1 MEQRSGTID
10 ERSTLGEVPLII
22 GHRLAR
28 SAFLLAGVLTLEAA
42 FGMTSEAALAQHD
55 SARVRVDA
63 VKTEPLDRTV
73 PVIGRLVARQAGV
86 VSARINGPVDRFQV
100 EVGDRVDAGDVIAVL
115 TKDSLEARRDLAASQ
130 LAEAEAQIK
139 TKEASLALARQEAR
153 RLEGLKDS
161 AAFNQSRYEDVQQE
175 VAVARAEVAE
185 AEANAQTYSAEMRL
199 AEINL
204 SHAQVVAPYA
214 GAIAQ
219 RRTEAGAY
227 LQVGDPV
234 VDMIAD
240 GSLEIEADVPF
251 RNIIGLAPGTAV
263 SIALDDGT
271 KHWAI
276 VRAVVPE
283 ENPLTRTR
291 TVRFVPEFGET
302 LGPLAADQSVTVQ
315 IPTGA
320 PRTVVS
326 VHKDAVIKRGD
337 QSIVYVV
344 AKGSAQLRTVHLG
357 EAVGSR
363 LEVLDGLNA
372 GDLVVVRGNE
382 RLQPGDK
389 VSIDKES

>member
-204 SHAQVVAPYA
+204 SYAQVVAPYA

>member
-1 MEQRSGTID
+1 MAKI
-10 ERSTLGEVPLII
+10 
-22 GHRLAR
+22 
-28 SAFLLAGVLTLEAA
+28 AFLLAVVLALETVL
-42 FGMTSEAALAQHD
+42 GMSSEAALAQND

-63 VKTEPLDRTV
+63 VKTEPLDQTV

-86 VSARINGPVDRFQV
+86 VSARINGPVERFQV
-100 EVGDRVDAGDVIAVL
+100 EVGDRVEAGDVIAVL

-130 LAEAEAQIK
+130 LAEAEAQVE

-153 RLEGLKDS
+153 RLEGLKES

-185 AEANAQTYSAEMRL
+185 AEANAQTYSAEVRL

-204 SHAQVVAPYA
+204 DYAEIVAPYP
-214 GAIAQ
+214 GVIAE

-240 GSLEIEADVPF
+240 GTLEIEADVPF
-251 RNIIGLAPGTAV
+251 RNIVGLAPGTAV
-263 SIALDDGT
+263 SFGLDDGT
-271 KHWAI
+271 KHWAV
-276 VRAVVPE
+276 VRALVPE

-315 IPTGA
+315 VPTGA

-326 VHKDAVIKRGD
+326 VHKDAIIKRGE

-344 AKGSAQLRTVHLG
+344 AKGSAQLRTVRLG

-363 LEVLDGLNA
+363 LEVLDGLHD

>member
-1 MEQRSGTID
+1 MAKI
-10 ERSTLGEVPLII
+10 
-22 GHRLAR
+22 
-28 SAFLLAGVLTLEAA
+28 AFLLVVVLALETVL
-42 FGMTSEAALAQHD
+42 GMSSEAALAQND

-63 VKTEPLDRTV
+63 VKTEPLDQTV

-86 VSARINGPVDRFQV
+86 VSARINGPVERFLV
-100 EVGDRVDAGDVIAVL
+100 EVGDRVEVGDVIAVL

-130 LAEAEAQIK
+130 LAEAEAQVK

-153 RLEGLKDS
+153 RLEGLKES

-204 SHAQVVAPYA
+204 NYAEVVAPYP
-214 GAIAQ
+214 GVIAQ

-240 GSLEIEADVPF
+240 GTLEIEADVPF
-251 RNIIGLAPGTAV
+251 RNVVGLEPGTAV
-263 SIALDDGT
+263 RFGLDDGT

-276 VRAVVPE
+276 VRALVPE

-326 VHKDAVIKRGD
+326 VHKDAVIKRGE

-344 AKGSAQLRTVHLG
+344 AKGSAQLRTVRLG

-363 LEVLDGLNA
+363 LEVLDGLND

>member
-1 MEQRSGTID
+1 M
-10 ERSTLGEVPLII
+10 
-22 GHRLAR
+22 AR
-28 SAFLLAGVLTLEAA
+28 VASLLALVLTLGTAA
-42 FGMTSEAALAQHD
+42 GATFGQND

-63 VKTEPLDRTV
+63 VKTEPLDQTV

-86 VSARINGPVDRFQV
+86 VSTRINGPVERFLV
-100 EVGDRVDAGDVIAVL
+100 EVGDRVEEGDVIAVL

-130 LAEAEAQIK
+130 LAEAKAQIS
-139 TKEASLALARQEAR
+139 TKQASLKLARQEAKR
-153 RLEGLKDS
+153 IEGLKSS
-161 AAFNQSRYEDVQQE
+161 AAFNQSRYEDAQQE
-175 VAVARAEVAE
+175 VARAQAEVAE

-204 SHAQVVAPYA
+204 YNAEVLAPYA
-214 GAIAQ
+214 GVIAQ
-219 RRTEAGAY
+219 RRTETGAY

-234 VDMIAD
+234 VNMIAD
-240 GSLEIEADVPF
+240 GTLEIEADVPF
-251 RNIIGLAPGTAV
+251 RNIVGLEAGTAV
-263 SIALDDGT
+263 RFSLDDGT
-271 KHWAI
+271 GHWAI
-276 VRAVVPE
+276 VRALVPE

-302 LGPLAADQSVTVQ
+302 LGPLAAEQSVTVQ
-315 IPTGA
+315 IPIGA

-326 VHKDAVIKRGD
+326 VHKDAVIRRGE

-344 AKGSAQLRTVHLG
+344 AKGSAQLRTVRLG

-363 LEVLDGLNA
+363 LEVLDGLND

>member
-204 SHAQVVAPYA
+204 SYAQVVAPYA

-251 RNIIGLAPGTAV
+251 RNIVGLAPGTAV